1 IHSDTKSGSCSM
13 VMTPSRC
20 SSPFLPLTIPLLST
34 PIRHQVQE
42 QLSFDSIQKPAQS
55 QSHQTSPKQSMSVN
69 LSQLAHPQ
77 LELQSHLHQK
87 LSISYFRNS
96 DSPTDS
102 GGAGGRENG
111 GNQISGGSEVTPPLH
126 QNIGATQVNSLS
138 ELEIMHPFDFRKL
151 RSGSLSAFSS
161 PLPPR
166 TTEFFSHHQRN
177 SNQFFSAM
185 TMAYH
190 LPPPLSLPAPASSI
204 PQTSG
209 SQLRPHTRASTTPEE
224 KEAIEMQICSGGK
237 IDGSCTLGSG
247 SMSGSG
253 SIASSS
259 PQRITRLVLASKKSQ
274 FPGSGSNK
282 RQWGS
287 MPSNLGTQFINP
299 VTGKKRVQCNVCL
312 KTFCDK
318 GALKIH
324 FSAVHLREM
333 HKCTVD
339 GCSMMFSSR
348 RSRNRH
354 SANPNPKLHSPH
366 LRRKISPHDGR
377 SAQPH
382 PLLLQAPNGLMAGL
396 TPFGSFPLL
405 TPPPDLRHH
414 HTVISGTGATQAGGA
429 VDLKHNQK
437 YLKRPYIDNG
447 MVPDSGTF
455 DVRSRKQQ
463 VEPEGED
470 EDDDEV
476 LEVGIRIAE
485 DDDDVADGDDDDYD
499 DLEGEGILVVGD
511 ELDSILEGAERHNLQ
526 IGPKNEIAETKK
538 RPTLALTSHTH
549 TKEVRSADIFSLT
562 TCEKEETLA
571 LVAASKRKRKSQNP
585 VRCPVQNFPDS
596 SLDCDI
602 AADLSL
608 KKVCLPVKPKE
619 IIVPA
624 KEPEILGEST
634 KAIPSPPLTP
644 YGDPKTVVNIKTE
657 LPEESDLSL
666 NQENHYLRETDIK
679 MESPE
684 EIGFD
689 SAESRYADILLKPKF
704 LGDNKFEVQDYHS
717 KSGNNNNVIEE
728 NPKAKSEDNVSNH
741 HETELELESEPE
753 VPIDRENPL
762 RCMACGEI
770 FKNHFH
776 LKTHH
781 QSVHLKLH
789 HKCNIDGCNAAFS
802 SKRSRDRHSSNLNLH
817 RKLLSTSD
825 DNGTLAVLQDPLLE
839 LMSLNLNN
847 NKTAV
852 GSTSTSLSVGV
863 NGVSAGP
870 EIGSIQAEILARIC
884 ARAHGALNV
893 PLGFEALQHSF
904 AFGHRH
910 RHPLGINQGSS
921 PILFPS
927 LHRFP
932 RFPQLTPNILAARAA
947 SGGGGLGLL
956 SRRTSSDSNSQ
967 HSTTP
972 PDSKSSPQ

>member
-1 IHSDTKSGSCSM
+1 
-13 VMTPSRC
+13 
-20 SSPFLPLTIPLLST
+20 
-34 PIRHQVQE
+34 
-42 QLSFDSIQKPAQS
+42 QS
-55 QSHQTSPKQSMSVN
+55 QTHRTSPKQSMSVN
-69 LSQLAHPQ
+69 LSQLAHAQ

-96 DSPTDS
+96 VSPTDS
-102 GGAGGRENG
+102 GRAVGIENG
-111 GNQISGGSEVTPPLH
+111 GNQFSGGSRGVTPPLQ
-126 QNIGATQVNSLS
+126 QNLGATQINSLS
-138 ELEIMHPFDFRKL
+138 ELESMQPFDFRKL
-151 RSGSLSAFSS
+151 KSGSLSAFSS
-161 PLPPR
+161 PLPPSP
-166 TTEFFSHHQRN
+166 TEFFPHHQRH

-190 LPPPLSLPAPASSI
+190 LPPLPPPLPLPAPASSVS
-204 PQTSG
+204 QTSG
-209 SQLRPHTRASTTPEE
+209 SQLHPHTGASTTPEE
-224 KEAIEMQICSGGK
+224 KEAIGMQICGGGK
-237 IDGSCTLGSG
+237 NDGSSALGSG

-253 SIASSS
+253 SIAGTS
-259 PQRITRLVLASKKSQ
+259 PQQITRLVLASKKSQ
-274 FPGSGSNK
+274 FPGGGSNK

-382 PLLLQAPNGLMAGL
+382 PILLQAPNGLMAGL

-414 HTVISGTGATQAGGA
+414 HTVISGTVAPPAGGA
-429 VDLKHNQK
+429 VDLKHSQE

-447 MVPDSGTF
+447 VVPDSGIF
-455 DVRSRKQQ
+455 DVRSRKHKL
-463 VEPEGED
+463 EAEGED
-470 EDDDEV
+470 EDDDEI
-476 LEVGIRIAE
+476 LEVGIHIAE

-499 DLEGEGILVVGD
+499 DLEEEGILVVGD
-511 ELDSILEGAERHNLQ
+511 ELDSILEGGEHHNTQ
-526 IGPKNEIAETKK
+526 IGPKNKIAETKK
-538 RPTLALTSHTH
+538 RSTLALTSHTH
-549 TKEVRSADIFSLT
+549 TKEVRSADICSLT
-562 TCEKEETLA
+562 TYEKDETLA
-571 LVAASKRKRKSQNP
+571 QVAASKRKRKSQNP

-596 SLDCDI
+596 SLDYDV

-608 KKVCLPVKPKE
+608 KKKCLPVKRKE
-619 IIVPA
+619 IIVPD
-624 KEPEILGEST
+624 KEPEVLGEST

-644 YGDPKTVVNIKTE
+644 YGDPKTVVHIKTE
-657 LPEESDLSL
+657 LPEESELS
-666 NQENHYLRETDIK
+666 QENHYQQETDIK
-679 MESPE
+679 MESSE
-684 EIGFD
+684 DIGFD
-689 SAESRYADILLKPKF
+689 SAESKYADFLVKPKF
-704 LGDNKFEVQDYHS
+704 LGDNKSEIKNYPS
-717 KSGNNNNVIEE
+717 KSENKNRAIEE
-728 NPKAKSEDNVSNH
+728 KLEAQSEVNASNH
-741 HETELELESEPE
+741 HETELELESEPD

-802 SKRSRDRHSSNLNLH
+802 SKRSRDRHSSNINLH

-825 DNGTLAVLQDPLLE
+825 GNSTLTVVQDPLLE

-847 NKTAV
+847 NMTAV
-852 GSTSTSLSVGV
+852 GSTSSSLTTGV
-863 NGVSAGP
+863 DGVSAGP
-870 EIGSIQAEILARIC
+870 GIGSIQAEILARIC

-893 PLGFEALQHSF
+893 PLGFDALQHRF

-910 RHPLGINQGSS
+910 RHSLGINQGGS

-947 SGGGGLGLL
+947 SGGGGLGLY

-972 PDSKSSPQ
+972 PDSKSSPQPYS